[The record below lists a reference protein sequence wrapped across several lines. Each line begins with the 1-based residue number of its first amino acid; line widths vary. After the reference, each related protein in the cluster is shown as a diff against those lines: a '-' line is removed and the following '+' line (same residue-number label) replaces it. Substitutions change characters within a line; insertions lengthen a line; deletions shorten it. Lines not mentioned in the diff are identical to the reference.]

1 MNRCAVP
8 VRGRLALLSPCS
20 SALSLAQGGLAK
32 PTRVKCTSSP
42 LHLKLIA
49 SPVTGLPC
57 TVTQV
62 VPCTRNPKEG
72 SVGLSWPLLITQSMS
87 PPGHLVYLEEGEA
100 FLIWTKAPDGLK
112 QPVSSHIFHCVTRRM
127 GRLLKI
133 YLNAVLTSHP
143 LPPNFDAD
151 RKGQVPDR

>member
-1 MNRCAVP
+1 MYLQSTASEAD
-8 VRGRLALLSPCS
+8 RLSCHRAAMYSYTGCTLHQEPK
-20 SALSLAQGGLAK
+20 GGLCGAEMAF
-32 PTRVKCTSSP
+32 V
-42 LHLKLIA
+42 
-49 SPVTGLPC
+49 
-57 TVTQV
+57 
-62 VPCTRNPKEG
+62 
-72 SVGLSWPLLITQSMS
+72 ITQSMS
-87 PPGHLVYLEEGEA
+87 PHGHLVYLEEGEP

-112 QPVSSHIFHCVTRRM
+112 QPVSSYIFHCVTRRM